1 MMGEY
6 ARDLNLRAMYGAW
19 DALKNHDH
27 DYDTWEIG
35 ESMVIGGMRESRR
48 LFGDV
53 LLTKS
58 EVYQGIQYPDGCV
71 PSFWNFDVHY
81 PDPRFYR
88 AFHEGD
94 AFLTHDYHERFN
106 KPFWV
111 PYRCLYS
118 RNIPNLFMAG
128 RNVSVSHDAL
138 GTVRVM
144 RTCGMMGEVVGLAA
158 SICTKYHTR
167 PRSVYAVHL
176 DEFMDELKKIPY
188 NGIPRPIHNSGL

>member
-1 MMGEY
+1 M
-6 ARDLNLRAMYGAW
+6 
-19 DALKNHDH
+19 DAEMTIVDSFH
-27 DYDTWEIG
+27 G
-35 ESMVIGGMRESRR
+35 MVFSI
-48 LFGDV
+48 
-53 LLTKS
+53 
-58 EVYQGIQYPDGCV
+58 I
-71 PSFWNFDVHY
+71 
-81 PDPRFYR
+81 
-88 AFHEGD
+88 
-94 AFLTHDYHERFN
+94 FN